1 MEGGRD
7 GSTSCSRGMI
17 GKKQITKKKKK
28 MGKPNETPS
37 GKQKCCSQWFVVL
50 FGDVIGFWVRLS
62 LGCFRFESPM
72 VAE

>member
-1 MEGGRD
+1 LVK
-7 GSTSCSRGMI
+7 TNN
-17 GKKQITKKKKK
+17 KTKKKK
-28 MGKPNETPS
+28 GKPSPQ
-37 GKQKCCSQWFVVL
+37 GKRNTIGKTKMLQSMVYCVVL